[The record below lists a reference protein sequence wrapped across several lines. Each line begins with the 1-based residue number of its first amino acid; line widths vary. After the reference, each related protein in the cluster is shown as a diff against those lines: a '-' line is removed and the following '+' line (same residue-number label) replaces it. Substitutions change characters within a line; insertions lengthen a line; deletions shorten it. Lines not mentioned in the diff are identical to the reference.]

1 MTQIQSV
8 RERQTIENAIEA
20 LEKFTS
26 LKIFWTQDDAHI
38 NGIDG
43 FMTFN
48 NQTFPIE
55 HKQEFSLS
63 KLPSILQKKSRYS
76 NLILVSENFS
86 ENIKIVLRNNKINY
100 LDTGGNSYIQL
111 LNSLIFINGQK
122 TLVKPEYYKDK
133 AFTKRGLTIVFHF
146 LNDDSLL
153 NTTYRHISAVTGA
166 SLDTITKVIQSLR
179 QQGFIIQIDDKSMRL
194 IDKKRLFEKWADAY
208 ENRLKPHL
216 FFGSFRF
223 QNIEAEKG
231 WQNITLTSSSAWGG
245 EPAASILTDYFLRPA
260 IYTLYSIETKND
272 LIKNYR
278 FLPDPDGNIKVYIP
292 FITIKAQE
300 SITPLWVYADML
312 NSGSIRNIE
321 VAQKIYDKYVQNI
334 F

>member
-1 MTQIQSV
+1 MTQIQFI

-20 LEKFTS
+20 LEKFTG
-26 LKIFWTQDDAHI
+26 LKIYWTQDDAHD

-63 KLPSILQKKSRYS
+63 KLPSILQIKNRYP
-76 NLILVSENFS
+76 NLILISEKFS
-86 ENIKIVLRNNKINY
+86 ENIKLVLRDNKINF

-111 LNSLIFINGQK
+111 PNSLIFIDGQK
-122 TLVKPEYYKDK
+122 TLVKTENYKDK
-133 AFTKRGLTIVFHF
+133 AFTKKGLTIVFHF
-146 LNDDSLL
+146 LNDDTLL
-153 NTTYRHISAVTGA
+153 NTTYRNISAVTGA

-179 QQGFIIQIDDKSMRL
+179 QQGFIIQIDEKSMRL
-194 IDKKRLFEKWADAY
+194 IEKKRLFEKWADAY

-216 FFGSFRF
+216 FLGNFRF
-223 QNIEAEKG
+223 QNIEAEKN
-231 WQNITLTSSSAWGG
+231 WQNINLNSASAWGG
-245 EPAASILTDYFLRPA
+245 EPAASIITDYFLRPA
-260 IYTLYSIETKND
+260 IYTLYSMETKND

-278 FLPDPDGNIKVYIP
+278 FLPDPDGNIKVFIP
-292 FITIKAQE
+292 FITIKNQE
-300 SITPLWVYADML
+300 SVTPLWVYSDML
-312 NSGSIRNIE
+312 NSGSVRNNE
-321 VAQKIYDKYVQNI
+321 VAQKIYEKYVRKI